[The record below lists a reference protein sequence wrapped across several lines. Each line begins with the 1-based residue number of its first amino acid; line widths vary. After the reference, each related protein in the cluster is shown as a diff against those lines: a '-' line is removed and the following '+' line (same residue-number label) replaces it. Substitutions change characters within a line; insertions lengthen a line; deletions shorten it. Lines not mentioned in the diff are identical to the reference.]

1 MMKRENLTR
10 GELTHG
16 IRANLDQFLHQLL
29 QVMLVGFTIGMM
41 RTVVPALSESEFGVP
56 KNSFMLLTAFV
67 VAFGFVKG
75 SLNFVAGRLSE
86 RIGRKKVLLLGW
98 SAALPI
104 PLLVYFAPSWSW
116 IVAAT
121 VLLGINQGLTWSMTQ
136 TSKLDITRSDQRGL
150 TIGLNEFAGYVGLAL
165 AGIITAYL
173 ATILGARTGLLIFG
187 LTTISLAILLTL
199 LWVKDTLPWAKSEA
213 AKHKAGISPGLLP
226 RYPANIS
233 AKPATWEV
241 FTLVSWRDKRLAAI
255 SQAGLVEKF
264 VDALVWV
271 FYPVFLYQRGLSL
284 PDIGW
289 VVGVYGFVWGG
300 SQFFTGKLSDHI
312 GRHKPNVWGMW
323 ICGAGVAMMLLGD
336 GMVWWSISA
345 AITGFGMA
353 LLYPNL
359 SAAIADIS
367 HPNWRGSAIGIYR
380 FWRDLGYGIGALGL
394 GITAHFSGKVDTA
407 FWFVAISMFISG
419 GILWLLGEETHPRI
433 NPAAVSPAPTVTPPT
448 LEVRVISQT
457 PPGGRCGLYT
467 GYGQALAQHLGSR
480 FQLDISTER
489 DAHGHGF
496 PSIWIN
502 GSPLRPS
509 DGVIVMPEDVV
520 EVLVANKIMVSNDL
534 GLALIA
540 EVNKMLHE
548 GG

>member
-1 MMKRENLTR
+1 MMTHTKLP
-10 GELTHG
+10 HG

-29 QVMLVGFTIGMM
+29 QVLLVGFTIGMM

-67 VAFGFVKG
+67 VAFGLVKG
-75 SLNFVAGRLSE
+75 TLNFVAGRLSE

-98 SAALPI
+98 AAALPI
-104 PLLVYFAPSWSW
+104 PLLVYFAPSWGW

-121 VLLGINQGLTWSMTQ
+121 VLLGVNQGLTWSMTQ
-136 TSKLDITRSDQRGL
+136 TSKLDITRADQRGL
-150 TIGLNEFAGYVGLAL
+150 TIGLNEFSGYVGLAL

-173 ATILGARTGLLIFG
+173 ATTLGARPALLVFG
-187 LTTISLAILLTL
+187 MTTVLLAIVLTF
-199 LWVKDTLPWAKSEA
+199 LWVKDTLPWAKLEA
-213 AKHKAGISPGLLP
+213 ARHASAPATSVKP

-233 AKPATWEV
+233 AKPTTWEV

-271 FYPVFLYQRGLSL
+271 FYPVFLYQRGMSL

-289 VVGVYGFVWGG
+289 IVGVYGFVWGG

-323 ICGAGVAMMLLGD
+323 ICGAGVAMMLLHEGRA
-336 GMVWWSISA
+336 WWSLA
-345 AITGFGMA
+345 AALSGFGMA

-359 SAAIADIS
+359 SAAVADIS

-394 GITAHFSGKVDTA
+394 GLAAHFSGQMEAA
-407 FWFVAISMFISG
+407 FWFVALSMFASG
-419 GILWLLGEETHPRI
+419 ALLWWFGEETHPRI
-433 NPAAVSPAPTVTPPT
+433 NPAPAAVTTQET
-448 LEVRVISQT
+448 
-457 PPGGRCGLYT
+457 
-467 GYGQALAQHLGSR
+467 
-480 FQLDISTER
+480 
-489 DAHGHGF
+489 
-496 PSIWIN
+496 
-502 GSPLRPS
+502 
-509 DGVIVMPEDVV
+509 
-520 EVLVANKIMVSNDL
+520 
-534 GLALIA
+534 
-540 EVNKMLHE
+540 
-548 GG
+548 